1 MTYKVIVAPEAIE
14 DMQRHYDYIAY
25 EKQSI
30 INAESQLSRI
40 KEEIIKL
47 DTLPNGFRVYPYEP
61 WHSRGLRYFPVDN
74 YLVFYTVDEEA
85 KEVHVLKVVGG
96 QMDLTQIWK

>member
-1 MTYKVIVAPEAIE
+1 
-14 DMQRHYDYIAY
+14 MQRIYDYIAY

-40 KEEIIKL
+40 KDEITKL
-47 DTLPNGFRVYPYEP
+47 DTLPNGFRRYPYEP
-61 WHSRGLRYFPVDN
+61 WYSRGLRYFPVDN
-74 YLVFYTVDEEA
+74 YLVFYIVDEES
-85 KEVHVLKVVGG
+85 KTVNVLKVVGG